1 MTATP
6 PSSLRISLTIPN
18 YRYRTGTPERYPLG
32 MEPA

>member
-18 YRYRTGTPERYPLG
+18 HRTRTPERYPLG
-32 MEPA
+32 MGPA